1 MKKILSITLFV
12 CAMLTS
18 VSTLTVRA
26 WKGMRMP
33 ELFIKGRYL
42 MAKDVNGNDSIVNL
56 HGFGQTYSPYFNGYA
71 WCKNADGS
79 VKWDWDSQHNASKCT
94 YWNKT
99 QISSM
104 LNKGWK
110 VNWIRIH
117 MDPFWSNKQG
127 IQVNGESDISAFDS
141 VMFKKNFDAVFLNV
155 AQYAIRNGIYVVM
168 RPPGV
173 CPEEIK
179 IGDDY
184 QKYLIW
190 VWKYVAN
197 HKSVKN
203 NPHIMFELANEPV
216 RILGDDGQYTHYSES
231 SMKNCTK
238 YFQAIVDAIRS
249 TGANNILWL
258 PGLCWQQNYQG
269 YVKYPIKG
277 ENIGFAVHCYPGW
290 YGSDAEEST
299 AEVQQVITS
308 GKTYADF
315 QAGWSAS
322 MME

>member
-26 WKGMRMP
+26 WNGMRMP

-42 MAKDVNGNDSIVNL
+42 MAKDMNGNDSIVNL

-99 QISSM
+99 QISYM
-104 LNKGWK
+104 LQKGWK

-141 VMFKKNFDAVFLNV
+141 VMFKKNKRL
-155 AQYAIRNGIYVVM
+155 
-168 RPPGV
+168 
-173 CPEEIK
+173 
-179 IGDDY
+179 
-184 QKYLIW
+184 
-190 VWKYVAN
+190 
-197 HKSVKN
+197 
-203 NPHIMFELANEPV
+203 
-216 RILGDDGQYTHYSES
+216 
-231 SMKNCTK
+231 
-238 YFQAIVDAIRS
+238 
-249 TGANNILWL
+249 
-258 PGLCWQQNYQG
+258 
-269 YVKYPIKG
+269 
-277 ENIGFAVHCYPGW
+277 
-290 YGSDAEEST
+290 
-299 AEVQQVITS
+299 
-308 GKTYADF
+308 
-315 QAGWSAS
+315 
-322 MME
+322 